1 MNIYLTYI
9 FNYKLI
15 IIFFSFFVLF
25 QQAFGKEES
34 CSANEKVCDWKKK
47 VVAIK
52 TPTMVASGVMLSDKL
67 IVTNRHVIEDSKT
80 VLVRLPNKKI
90 VKGYSI
96 PNNHVADITFIS
108 LTEEANDTKF
118 DIKIT
123 KPKTAIMI
131 AFDISRNDKRIF
143 EEKVLFLIQKK
154 VTLKQGYT
162 HLPEI
167 CLEQAV
173 ML

>member
-1 MNIYLTYI
+1 MNIYLKSI

-15 IIFFSFFVLF
+15 IIFFSCIVLF
-25 QQAFGKEES
+25 QQAFGKEEN
-34 CSANEKVCDWKKK
+34 CSANREVCNWKHK

-108 LTEEANDTKF
+108 LIKEATDTKF

-131 AFDISRNDKRIF
+131 AFDIGRNDIRIF
-143 EEKVLFLIQKK
+143 EENKSDLL
-154 VTLKQGYT
+154 
-162 HLPEI
+162 EI
-167 CLEQAV
+167 N
-173 ML
+173 